1 MAQNTKLTEDQKK
14 KWLAVITNDFMSSEE
29 SGSDDEN
36 IVHPLAWRS
45 EYVNTM
51 FGKIDAYVERKKSPQ
66 ARRQMKKRISG
77 AASSHPAPLECPEW
91 ATVAQE

>member
-14 KWLAVITNDFMSSEE
+14 KWLAVINDFMSSEE

-45 EYVNTM
+45 EYVNTWEDRCIC
-51 FGKIDAYVERKKSPQ
+51 GEEKKSPQ
-66 ARRQMKKRISG
+66 ARR
-77 AASSHPAPLECPEW
+77 
-91 ATVAQE
+91 